1 MVENQSVVDTSS
13 RPLPLAVPSGPG
25 SGSGFGSGFGPIPG
39 FGPGLAPGFGP
50 GLALPPEGPGLPP
63 PSLPPG
69 LRLGDYELL
78 ERVGAG
84 GMAEVWMARRAPIPG
99 GVQPCALKIIHG
111 RFCEQERY
119 QRMFLQEARLALKL
133 RHANVVSVLD
143 AGEAAGRLYMALE
156 WVDGVH
162 LRDFVERVRARV
174 GTLSVA
180 LVCHVVGELL
190 QGLRHAHGLRAGDQ
204 PLGVVHRD
212 VSPHNVLVS
221 SAGEV
226 KLADFGIARVLGEL
240 SSGEH
245 VKGRAR
251 YMAPEQ
257 LHGEPTQASDL
268 FAVGG
273 ILHELLDGRRFREGL
288 ERHKEWHRVVT
299 EAPLPPLHRADVP
312 AALEA
317 LRVGLLQPDPERRI
331 ASADEALGWLLRCPP
346 WPAGATSLRQLY
358 ARCVGTARRTGLTD
372 PEAVRPRR
380 ATPPPVAE
388 PWIAPGP
395 ALASGTPGK
404 PWAAVSTPPA
414 RASSER
420 WAAPP
425 PALPPAEPWAAA
437 PSSALFPVEPWTAA
451 STRASPSGAPWPLS
465 AVSRP
470 SRGARVELTATL
482 QPREPTPSRSTE
494 AGRPGDAVVIRRR
507 SVPRPLR
514 PPVRPSLRRLGRA
527 LWLLAACLAVVAVG
541 LAVAPGRP
549 RLSACIHEDPVA
561 QGLQARL
568 RLRGDGQP
576 LAQVRIDM
584 QTLDVASRSECWLSP
599 GVHELAWRPSAS
611 EPWRPVGP
619 HTLVSAKEHLVRVG
633 EDGLAITAYDP

>member
-1 MVENQSVVDTSS
+1 VQHRAWVVENQAVVDTSP
-13 RPLPLAVPSGPG
+13 RPSPLASPSGLAP
-25 SGSGFGSGFGPIPG
+25 
-39 FGPGLAPGFGP
+39 GPGLAP
-50 GLALPPEGPGLPP
+50 
-63 PSLPPG
+63 PSPPPG

-111 RFCEQERY
+111 RFCKQDRY

-143 AGEAAGRLYMALE
+143 AGEADGRLYMALE

-162 LRDFVERVRARV
+162 LRDFGQRVRARMGPLPV
-174 GTLSVA
+174 P

-190 QGLRHAHGLRAGDQ
+190 QGLRHAHGLRVGDR

-212 VSPHNVLVS
+212 VAPHNVLVS

-226 KLADFGIARVLGEL
+226 KLADFGIARVVGEL

-288 ERHKEWHRVVT
+288 ERHKEWHRVVA

-331 ASADEALGWLLRCPP
+331 ASADEALGWMLRCPP
-346 WPAGATSLRQLY
+346 WPAGATTLRQLY
-358 ARCVGTARRTGLTD
+358 ARCVGAARRTGLTD
-372 PEAVRPRR
+372 PDAVRPRDATRPSSAERR
-380 ATPPPVAE
+380 AAATSAPPVA
-388 PWIAPGP
+388 AD
-395 ALASGTPGK
+395 
-404 PWAAVSTPPA
+404 
-414 RASSER
+414 R
-420 WAAPP
+420 WAAATPSRVSADRWVATPAPP
-425 PALPPAEPWAAA
+425 VAADRWTAAMPAPLAAADRWAAATPWAAA
-437 PSSALFPVEPWTAA
+437 PTSALPA
-451 STRASPSGAPWPLS
+451 STDRWTRG
-465 AVSRP
+465 SRL
-470 SRGARVELTATL
+470 GLTATL
-482 QPREPTPSRSTE
+482 QARDRPASLTPTPTRSTDAARPARGCE
-494 AGRPGDAVVIRRR
+494 ALVIRRR
-507 SVPRPLR
+507 SAPRAFR
-514 PPVRPSLRRLGRA
+514 PPVRPDLRWLGRG
-527 LWLLAACLAVVAVG
+527 LWLVAACLAVVAAA
-541 LAVAPGRP
+541 LALAPGRP
-549 RLSACIHEDPVA
+549 RLQACIHEAPVA
-561 QGLQARL
+561 PAERARL

-584 QTLDVASRSECWLSP
+584 QTLEVGSRSECWLSP
-599 GVHELAWRPSAS
+599 GLHELAWRPSAA
-611 EPWRPVGP
+611 EPWRPVGS
-619 HTLVSAKEHLVRVG
+619 HTLISAKEHLVRVG

>member
-1 MVENQSVVDTSS
+1 VVENQSVVDTSS
-13 RPLPLAVPSGPG
+13 RPSSLAALPCSGFAPG
-25 SGSGFGSGFGPIPG
+25 SGYVAPPVPSRGPDVPND
-39 FGPGLAPGFGP
+39 
-50 GLALPPEGPGLPP
+50 PGLPP
-63 PSLPPG
+63 LPPG

-111 RFCEQERY
+111 RFGKEHRY

-162 LRDFVERVRARV
+162 LRDFVEHVRARV
-174 GTLSVA
+174 GALSVP

-190 QGLRHAHGLRAGDQ
+190 QGLRHAHGLRAGEQ

-212 VSPHNVLVS
+212 VAPHNVLVS

-288 ERHKEWHRVVT
+288 ERNKQWHRVVA
-299 EAPLPPLHRADVP
+299 EAPLPVLRRADVP

-317 LRVGLLQPDPERRI
+317 LRVGLLQPDAERRI

-358 ARCVGTARRTGLTD
+358 ARCVGAARRTGLTD
-372 PEAVRPRR
+372 PEAVRPR
-380 ATPPPVAE
+380 E
-388 PWIAPGP
+388 PWLAP
-395 ALASGTPGK
+395 TP
-404 PWAAVSTPPA
+404 AVS
-414 RASSER
+414 
-420 WAAPP
+420 
-425 PALPPAEPWAAA
+425 PAEPWLA
-437 PSSALFPVEPWTAA
+437 PMPAVSTAEPWA
-451 STRASPSGAPWPLS
+451 STRASPSAAPWPLATLRR
-465 AVSRP
+465 AVPRP
-470 SRGARVELTATL
+470 ARGSRVELTATL
-482 QPREPTPSRSTE
+482 QPRDRPASITPTSSRSTE
-494 AGRPGDAVVIRRR
+494 AARPGEAVVIRRR
-507 SVPRPLR
+507 SAPHR

-527 LWLLAACLAVVAVG
+527 LWLLAACLAVVAAG
-541 LAVAPGRP
+541 LALAPGRP
-549 RLSACIHEDPVA
+549 RLSACIHEAPVA
-561 QGLQARL
+561 PPQWARL

-584 QTLDVASRSECWLSP
+584 QTLEVGSRSECWLSP
-599 GVHELAWRPSAS
+599 GVHELAWRPSAA